1 LNKLGAISMS
11 KFKKLTPEILRQLV
25 LQEKKGLKIT
35 SDAEE
40 VDAKDLASSLVNKID
55 YVKSL
60 KIEEA
65 KLKKKL
71 LEIAAKR
78 QKIKNII
85 IKEL

>member
-1 LNKLGAISMS
+1 MS

-40 VDAKDLASSLVNKID
+40 VDAKDLASALVNKID